1 MIPCSTA
8 LFSRCHA
15 LKVPRSWPA
24 KQRCAG
30 HRLARMGQLASLS
43 SAAELK
49 LWSLKSPGPKTS
61 PRCDHQP
68 WPWQISSSWTPFHY
82 MVLVEECCTQT
93 SPCKKAAGSRRQ
105 PGPCYVLLSCSGLRI
120 GPRGQSAKLRHAPLR
135 AAPGHCWPGAPKVS
149 TRVHRSLLSIG
160 ARLER
165 PIATRA
171 WADLHS
177 RMAPWS

>member
-105 PGPCYVLLSCSGLRI
+105 PGPCYVCLAQVSASVLGAKVLSCATLLSERHLVTAGQELRKSQREFTD
-120 GPRGQSAKLRHAPLR
+120 P
-135 AAPGHCWPGAPKVS
+135 C
-149 TRVHRSLLSIG
+149 
-160 ARLER
+160 
-165 PIATRA
+165 
-171 WADLHS
+171 
-177 RMAPWS
+177 